1 MKHTW
6 TLFQR
11 DCTPRIRLASALYS
25 LASAHSQTWKKLK
38 VVTGVSFQM
47 IFIMTKQKGQ
57 CSSTS
62 WCASTSCEHRRD
74 ASELFFQIST
84 ALVQVCDLCFQIS
97 NSLFEEL
104 GLVIL
109 SVHDFLQMLR
119 IGWHIVVIY
128 SAVEAPS
135 PVPHRAFVVPRLRAA
150 YISE

>member
-11 DCTPRIRLASALYS
+11 DCTPSIRLASALYS

-84 ALVQVCDLCFQIS
+84 ALVLQIR
-97 NSLFEEL
+97 NSVFEEL
-104 GLVIL
+104 GLV
-109 SVHDFLQMLR
+109 VGAQHDFPQMFGTMHETDIPTR
-119 IGWHIVVIY
+119 WHIMVI
-128 SAVEAPS
+128 SPA